1 MTRIDNV
8 KKVKNYLNKYFSIE
22 SAVLKNWSLEDL
34 AEEVETYENAEYE
47 DGSST
52 EETSFMDEDGFMID
66 GDENSPNVENDVV
79 SDSEDIDPNEYMN
92 REDDVDLTIET
103 NENDVVNLMELGGT
117 LMNTYLKNMSNVY
130 TQNKKCIE
138 TTGNFKENALYEKFI
153 VPAQKI
159 IEMYSKDTQLEK
171 KINNFMSVILDKKKM
186 SAVVGTTQSPFIY
199 ESLQLLCIELFR
211 ELLAVLP
218 MSIKQGT
225 SIEDTVNKL
234 GYVNVTKLIECSED
248 IVEISNLFGEK
259 IYFMEPDE
267 AKELTGRN
275 EAINSTP
282 YAQNIAFESMSE
294 NYDVMLKTLCAT
306 ESILNLIEIRNN
318 KALLEFS
325 LVIKLCI
332 LISKMVEDVNLTASC
347 NSVLADVNDL
357 LTKDATKNDEEL
369 SESVDAIANK
379 LRGEVIM
386 PQLNK
391 LADVQSDTEA
401 DLSLNNNTNN

>member
-1 MTRIDNV
+1 MARIENV
-8 KKVKNYLNKYFSIE
+8 KKVKDYLNKYFSIE
-22 SAVLKNWSLEDL
+22 SVVLKNWALEDL
-34 AEEVETYENAEYE
+34 AEEVETYENTEYE
-47 DGSST
+47 DGTTT
-52 EETSFMDEDGFMID
+52 EETSFMDEDGFMTET
-66 GDENSPNVENDVV
+66 DENISNSEGDVI

-92 REDDVDLTIET
+92 REDDVDLSIET
-103 NENDVVNLMELGGT
+103 SESDVVNLMELGGT

-186 SAVVGTTQSPFIY
+186 STIVGTTQSPFIY

-248 IVEISNLFGEK
+248 VVEISNLFGEK

-369 SESVDAIANK
+369 SESVDAVANK

-401 DLSLNNNTNN
+401 DLSLDNSSNN